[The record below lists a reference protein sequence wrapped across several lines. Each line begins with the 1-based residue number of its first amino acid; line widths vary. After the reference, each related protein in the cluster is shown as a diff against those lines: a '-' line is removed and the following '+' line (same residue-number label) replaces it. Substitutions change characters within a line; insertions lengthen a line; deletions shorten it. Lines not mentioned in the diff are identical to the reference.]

1 MGEINNQRNK
11 GNFLVII
18 ILIILVIGL
27 AGYITYDKF
36 LSKNDVN
43 TNIEEQKNNYE
54 EDQDQQENPYKEEQ
68 NQRENNYEEQNSK
81 KYNVN
86 DYISVTDYEF
96 DKNDI
101 VKKAEFKT
109 LPLRTITEFNS
120 KHSEFIYPTALET
133 AKLSNEIIYEVDKN
147 ILSVYTKES
156 KLYEL
161 GTQYNYYSLNVDLN
175 NNKIITNQ
183 ELLKIYNINL
193 SNTFEKILN
202 NISNTVTTEQ
212 FLLSTDGDINA
223 ETITV
228 DKFKE
233 NIKIY
238 ATYIDNRYDII
249 TLYLKDNK
257 LIVVY
262 DQAKILSVLG
272 MGTHM
277 GIGLVSE
284 PQSLQLN

>member
-1 MGEINNQRNK
+1 MH
-11 GNFLVII
+11 
-18 ILIILVIGL
+18 
-27 AGYITYDKF
+27 
-36 LSKNDVN
+36 
-43 TNIEEQKNNYE
+43 
-54 EDQDQQENPYKEEQ
+54 
-68 NQRENNYEEQNSK
+68 
-81 KYNVN
+81 
-86 DYISVTDYEF
+86 DYEF
-96 DKNDI
+96 DKNGI

-120 KHSEFIYPTALET
+120 KHSEFINPTALET

-156 KLYEL
+156 KLYER

-277 GIGLVSE
+277 GNGLVSE

>member
-1 MGEINNQRNK
+1 MGEINNQKNK
-11 GNFLVII
+11 GSFFAII
-18 ILIILVIGL
+18 ILIMLVIGL
-27 AGYITYDKF
+27 AGYIAYDKF
-36 LSKNDVN
+36 LSKNDVK
-43 TNIEEQKNNYE
+43 TNIEEQN
-54 EDQDQQENPYKEEQ
+54 QQ
-68 NQRENNYEEQNSK
+68 ENNYEDEQNSK

-86 DYISVTDYEF
+86 DYISVTDFEF
-96 DKNDI
+96 NKNCIDCGTYGT

-120 KHSEFIYPTALET
+120 KHSEFIYPTAFET

-156 KLYEL
+156 KSYEL
-161 GTQYNYYSLNVDLN
+161 GNQYNYYSLNVDLN

-212 FLLSTDGDINA
+212 FLLSTDGDVTA
-223 ETITV
+223 ETITI

-233 NIKIY
+233 NIKTY

-257 LIVVY
+257 VIAVY
-262 DQAKILSVLG
+262 DQSKILSVLG

-277 GIGLVSE
+277 GIGLISE